1 MSFSRT
7 YRASAE
13 FEQVLV
19 ASGDSS
25 ITESTTVADNGNGE
39 TVTIG
44 QSVSYYSQPAKEGTL
59 THS

>member
-7 YRASAE
+7 YRASVE

-19 ASGDSS
+19 ASGDNSV
-25 ITESTTVADNGNGE
+25 TESTTMADNGNGE

-44 QSVSYYSQPAKEGTL
+44 QSVSY
-59 THS
+59 